1 MSYNLAE
8 IQTGIEIY
16 KLKQILDSGENDM
29 FDNPIMKKY
38 KIIYCFLDKNNA
50 VQTDDYG
57 CEMYYDDEVEA
68 PSEAKAI
75 EQFKEQFMYDDLAKP
90 EIMEIIR
97 R

>member
-1 MSYNLAE
+1 MYSLSEIAE
-8 IQTGIEIY
+8 SICKY
-16 KLKQILDSGENDM
+16 KEQQILDSGENDM

-57 CEMYYDDEVEA
+57 CEMYFDDEVEA
-68 PSEAKAI
+68 PSKAKAI